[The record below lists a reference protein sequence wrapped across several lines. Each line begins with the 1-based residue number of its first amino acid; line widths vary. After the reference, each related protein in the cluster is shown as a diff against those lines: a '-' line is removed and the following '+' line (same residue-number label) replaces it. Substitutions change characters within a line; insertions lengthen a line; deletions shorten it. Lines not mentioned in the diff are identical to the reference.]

1 MPASIPVP
9 DQRSS
14 ERFGLALPITMEGED
29 CASHDLSATGLLL
42 EAASA
47 PLVGATVDLTLE
59 YVRREREHRL
69 ACQGQVVRVER
80 LARGYNI
87 GVRLVQ
93 PLFAEDE
100 AAPGAAA

>member
-1 MPASIPVP
+1 MPASAPAP

-14 ERFGLALPITMEGED
+14 QRFGLALPITMEGED

-42 EAASA
+42 EAPSA

-59 YVRREREHRL
+59 YEARGQACSL

-80 LARGYNI
+80 LPRGYNI
-87 GVRLVQ
+87 GVRLNE
-93 PLFAEDE
+93 PLFAEDD
-100 AAPGAAA
+100 AAAGTA

>member
-1 MPASIPVP
+1 MPASAPAP
-9 DQRSS
+9 EQRSS

-42 EAASA
+42 ESASA

-59 YVRREREHRL
+59 YQRRGQEHHL

-80 LARGYNI
+80 LPRGYNI
-87 GVRLVQ
+87 GVRLSA
-93 PLFAEDE
+93 PLFAEDD
-100 AAPGAAA
+100 AATPTA